1 MSNTRYFDTARQA
14 DLYRIAERAGYPLR
28 KEGKAYASCR
38 CPLCGEGEASSHKLS
53 IFMSRSGIWR
63 WNCFA
68 CGEKGSP
75 IDFAAAVWG
84 LSHRDSAKKLA
95 GCDEFANNT
104 PVNTHVK
111 RAAVTAS
118 ADQADVREVIAKLGE
133 FGGSSVPEVMSYLV
147 DERGLPES
155 LCIEAAQ
162 RGIIRHLPSDP
173 LACVRWLQ
181 ATCGETLLKKAGFW
195 KENSRWPAIAFRP
208 IAFTLSDGGATEFRL
223 ARQPRNADE
232 PKSIRYGKLAYP
244 FWWKGENANRVLV
257 VEGALDM
264 LSAVA
269 LGERGN
275 IMGVPGCQA
284 WRQEWFY
291 QIRRRYPDVEFV
303 LGLDGDQ
310 AGQKAELS
318 MSEHLIQGGFK
329 FAIETLPEGKD
340 WNNLLRDSAKH
351 RIAA

>member
-1 MSNTRYFDTARQA
+1 MSNNRYFDTARQA

-38 CPLCGEGEASSHKLS
+38 CPLCGEGAASSHKLS
-53 IFMSRSGIWR
+53 IFMSHSGIWR

-68 CGEKGSP
+68 CGEKGSA

-84 LSHRDSAKKLA
+84 LSHREAAKRLA
-95 GCDEFANNT
+95 GCEDFANQA
-104 PVNTHVK
+104 PVNVYAQ
-111 RAAVTAS
+111 RAAVSPS
-118 ADQADVREVIAKLGE
+118 ADQADVREAIERIAKY
-133 FGGSSVPEVMSYLV
+133 GGSSVPQVMSYLV
-147 DERGLPES
+147 DERCLPES
-155 LCIEAAQ
+155 ICIEAAQ
-162 RGIIRHLPSDP
+162 RGIIRHLPNDP
-173 LACVRWLQ
+173 LESVRWLQ

-195 KENSRWPAIAFRP
+195 KEGSRWPAIAFRP
-208 IAFTLSDGGATEFRL
+208 IAFTLSDGGAAEFRL
-223 ARQPRNADE
+223 ARAPRNADE

-244 FWWKGENANRVLV
+244 FWWRGENPNRVLV
-257 VEGALDM
+257 VEGAIDM

-284 WRQEWFY
+284 WRKEWFH
-291 QIRRRYPDVEFV
+291 QIRRKFPDVEFV

-318 MSEHLIQGGFK
+318 MSELLIEGDFK
-329 FAIETLPEGKD
+329 FAIESLPEGKD
-340 WNNLLRDSAKH
+340 WNNLLRDSVQH
-351 RIAA
+351 RAAA